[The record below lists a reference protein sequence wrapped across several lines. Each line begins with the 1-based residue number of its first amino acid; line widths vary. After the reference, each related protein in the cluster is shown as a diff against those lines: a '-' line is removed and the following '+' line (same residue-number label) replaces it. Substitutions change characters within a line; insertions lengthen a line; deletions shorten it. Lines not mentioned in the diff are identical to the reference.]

1 MRPIVKFFITNVVSK
16 GARSLVIKIE
26 FTTDNNI
33 PVTLCKV
40 RYQAS
45 HRYLLEN
52 PFSTNRRTPLN
63 RGICGQ
69 VYLNKRKHYMT
80 KAVATLLYG
89 TNYLPGVLVLGVAM
103 RHLIDNVGKKGRDIE
118 LVVLIEEYYLSKD
131 QIQLLESIYDKVI
144 GITALS
150 SSHKEKL
157 SETLKRPE
165 LGKTFS
171 KIHLW
176 SLQQYSQILY
186 LDADTL
192 PNINSGQLQGSVLDL
207 LQLEFATNR
216 ILASPD
222 SGFSDVFNSG
232 VFVIKPND
240 ADYQNLVRLATDVK
254 PKKSTTF
261 DGADQG
267 LLNQYFNSQ
276 PDWVQDLLGSKELDV
291 LKADNTRS
299 SNWIKLPFLYNVTPT
314 VHYEYLPAC
323 NYFASS
329 LPDASQEAAKTTS
342 RDQDTSKYLSSYF
355 EGAFNYFHS
364 NDSRIKLIHFIG
376 PHKPWKSTKADGTF
390 KPWWDVWKLHFGDL
404 SISDVVHKPIEALGR
419 LNVGVLHP
427 GTLERKS
434 PAPAQ
439 EAADPKKVP
448 LGNSNTLDSEELTD
462 RLKSL
467 EASDQTGFSGLP
479 KEDTEVQL
487 KVFPWEFDEN
497 RPRPERSFDF

>member
-1 MRPIVKFFITNVVSK
+1 
-16 GARSLVIKIE
+16 
-26 FTTDNNI
+26 
-33 PVTLCKV
+33 
-40 RYQAS
+40 
-45 HRYLLEN
+45 
-52 PFSTNRRTPLN
+52 
-63 RGICGQ
+63 
-69 VYLNKRKHYMT
+69 MT

-89 TNYLPGVLVLGVAM
+89 IDYLPGILVLGIAM
-103 RHLIDNVGKKGRDIE
+103 RHLIDNAGEKGRDIE
-118 LVVLIEEYYLSKD
+118 LVVLIEEYYLSKE
-131 QIQLLESIYDKVI
+131 QIQLLESIYDKVLE
-144 GITALS
+144 ITALS
-150 SSHKEKL
+150 SAHKEKL

-176 SLQQYSQILY
+176 SLQQYSQVLY

-192 PNINSGQLQGSVLDL
+192 PNINSGQSQGSVLDL
-207 LQLEFATNR
+207 LQLEFATNG

-222 SGFSDVFNSG
+222 SGFPDVFNSG
-232 VFVIKPND
+232 VFVIKPNE

-276 PDWVQDLLGSKELDV
+276 PDWVQDLLGSKESDV
-291 LKADNTRS
+291 SKADNTRS

-329 LPDASQEAAKTTS
+329 SPDGTSEAPKTIS
-342 RDQDTSKYLSSYF
+342 RDHEHPSVQQDTSKYLSSYF

-376 PHKPWKSTKADGTF
+376 PQKPWNSSKPDGTF
-390 KPWWDVWKLHFGDL
+390 KPWWDVWKSHFRDL
-404 SISDVVHKPIEALGR
+404 SISDVVQKPIEALGK
-419 LNVGVLHP
+419 LSAGVSHP
-427 GTLERKS
+427 DTLDHKS
-434 PAPAQ
+434 SVQAQ
-439 EAADPKKVP
+439 EAAVDTKRMP
-448 LGNSNTLDSEELTD
+448 LSNTNQLDSEELTD

-479 KEDTEVQL
+479 EKDIEVQS